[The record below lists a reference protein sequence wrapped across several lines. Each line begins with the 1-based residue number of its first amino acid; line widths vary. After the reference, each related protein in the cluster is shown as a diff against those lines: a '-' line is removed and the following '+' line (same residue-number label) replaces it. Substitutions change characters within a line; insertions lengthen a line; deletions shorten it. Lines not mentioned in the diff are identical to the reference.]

1 MQGHR
6 AFYPQTRENLMR
18 NASEIGHEID
28 PDDIGSN
35 DSPNPH
41 IGELLST
48 RRGFL
53 KGSAGVTLASML
65 GIGLS
70 ACGGSGS
77 VSAGTGSS
85 SSSGG
90 AARLMGFTPVAKS
103 LADAFSVP
111 VGYTA
116 RVIYALG
123 DSLRAATPAF
133 RNDGSDED
141 FEHRAGDC
149 HDGMEYFG
157 LNASG
162 QPDAASSTRALLA
175 MNHEYIIPTF
185 LHANGPTAGSRPAA
199 EVDKEVACH
208 GVSVVEIAKRDGQFA
223 TVLTSPF
230 NRRVTGLTEIDL
242 AGPARGHALLTTRF
256 SPTGTRTRGTLNN
269 CGTGK
274 TPWGTLLTGEENWAG
289 YFKRAAGDD
298 AKRDAK
304 SVFALNRYGRK
315 QGSSSRYGWET
326 AGADDRYARWNISVT
341 GSSTDG
347 SDDYRHELNG
357 QGYITEIDPYDQT
370 AVIRKRTALGR
381 FNHEA
386 AAVSKPVVGQ
396 PLAIYMGDD
405 AQNEYVYKFVTTAKW
420 NAADAQPADRV
431 ATGDKYLDAGTLYVA
446 KFNADGTGTWLPLAM
461 SNPAVSG
468 YASYAFADQ
477 GDIAINARIAADAA
491 GATKMD
497 RPEWCSVNPANG
509 EIYFTMTNNSSR
521 NAASVDAANPR
532 AYTDSKGS
540 TNQSGNV
547 HGHIIR
553 IAEAGNS
560 AAATQFSWDV
570 YLFGAEESSPAATV
584 NLSGLTA
591 DNDFSSPDGLWFSKS
606 GILWIQTDD
615 GAYTDVSNCMMLAC
629 IPGRVG
635 DGGSRTIVNTDGTAT
650 KSVTTRVGAP
660 MSEANLRRFLVG
672 PVDCEITGIA
682 ETPDGKTIFVNI
694 QHPGEDTSSANF
706 LTGVFNSNWPD
717 GAGKR
722 PRSATVVIT
731 RNDGGEVGA
740 SLV

>member
-1 MQGHR
+1 MKKT
-6 AFYPQTRENLMR
+6 P
-18 NASEIGHEID
+18 EIRHDID
-28 PDDIGSN
+28 PDDIGFN
-35 DSPNPH
+35 DSANPH
-41 IGELLST
+41 IGEMLST

-65 GIGLS
+65 GLGLS
-70 ACGGSGS
+70 ACGGGGS
-77 VSAGTGSS
+77 VSASSGSSSS

-90 AARLMGFTPVAKS
+90 SARLMGFTPVAKS

-116 RVIYALG
+116 SVIYALG
-123 DSLRAATPAF
+123 DPLRAATPAF

-141 FEHRAGDC
+141 YDNRAGDC

-162 QPDAASSTRALLA
+162 KPDAASSTRALLA
-175 MNHEYIIPTF
+175 MNHEYVTPTF
-185 LHANGPTAGSRPAA
+185 LHVNGPTAGTRPAA

-208 GVSVVEIAKRDGQFA
+208 GVSVVEIAKRDGRFA
-223 TVLTSPF
+223 TVQSSSF
-230 NRRVTGLTEIDL
+230 NRRVTGIAEIEI
-242 AGPARGHALLTTRF
+242 AGPARGHALLKTRF
-256 SPTGTRTRGTLNN
+256 STTGTRTRGTLNN

-315 QGSSSRYGWET
+315 QASSSRYGWET
-326 AGADDRYARWNISVT
+326 AGADDHYARWNISVT
-341 GSSTDG
+341 GAAADG
-347 SDDYRHELNG
+347 SDDYRNELNG
-357 QGYITEIDPYDQT
+357 QGYITEIDPYDKT
-370 AVIRKRTALGR
+370 AVIRKRSALGR

-386 AAVSKPVVGQ
+386 AAVSKPVAGQ

-446 KFNADGTGTWLPLAM
+446 KFNADGTGTWLELSM
-461 SNPAVSG
+461 TNPAVSG

-521 NAASVDAANPR
+521 TAATVNAANPR
-532 AYTDSKGS
+532 AYADSKGS

-553 IAEAGNS
+553 IAEAGND
-560 AAATQFSWDV
+560 AAATRFSWDV
-570 YLFGAEESSPAATV
+570 YVFGAEETSPAATV

-591 DNDFSSPDGLWFSKS
+591 DNDFSSPDGLGFTPST
-606 GILWIQTDD
+606 GICWIQTDD
-615 GAYTDVSNCMMLAC
+615 GAYTDVTNCMMLAAL
-629 IPGRVG
+629 PGQVG
-635 DGGSRTIVNTDGTAT
+635 DGTSLSVASGTST
-650 KSVTTRVGAP
+650 VTTYLGKP
-660 MSEANLRRFLVG
+660 PGTQLKRFLVG
-672 PVDCEITGIA
+672 PVDQEITGIC
-682 ETPDGKTIFVNI
+682 ESPDGKTLFVNV
-694 QHPGEDTSSANF
+694 QHPGEGTRAADLADPGKYTSQWPANA
-706 LTGVFNSNWPD
+706 GY
-717 GAGKR
+717 GAGNR
-722 PRSATVVIT
+722 PRSATVMIT
-731 RNDGGEVGA
+731 KNDGGLIG
-740 SLV
+740 S